1 MRPTVDRMHAAL
13 HELGTRTDGR
23 RRPKAFYLGP
33 ADWDEF
39 RAAGTWPL
47 VETTFGNN
55 PPVIRSEPAFHGVP
69 VRPSK
74 NVAPR
79 NSKLYDHTGTGRM
92 LPE

>member
-1 MRPTVDRMHAAL
+1 MTRPIVDRMHEGLQLLAA
-13 HELGTRTDGR
+13 HWSGR

-33 ADWDEF
+33 ADWEDF
-39 RAAGTWPL
+39 CATDPPIIPTIW
-47 VETTFGNN
+47 NN
-55 PPVIRSEPAFHGVP
+55 TEVHEESFEGVP

-79 NSKLYDHTGTGRM
+79 ASRIYDHTGTSRM